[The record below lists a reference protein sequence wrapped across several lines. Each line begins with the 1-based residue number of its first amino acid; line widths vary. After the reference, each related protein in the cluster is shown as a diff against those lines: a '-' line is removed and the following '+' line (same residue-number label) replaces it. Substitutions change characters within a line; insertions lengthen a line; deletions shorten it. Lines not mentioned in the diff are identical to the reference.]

1 MNDDVISV
9 IKSYAGIT
17 SLDIATAYWKW
28 YPELKTM
35 KNTHFKIKQIY
46 LLIQFINMLYKQCNV
61 DSCTILQEKEYIKK
75 AMYNNYILVRNVDE
89 FSLAIAFHVC
99 GYQLDVYQHYKN
111 PLQCRV
117 LNCSK
122 NDSVILKKYR

>member
-9 IKSYAGIT
+9 IKSFAGIT

-28 YPELKTM
+28 YPELKSM
-35 KNTHFKIKQIY
+35 KTTHFKIKQMY
-46 LLIQFINMLYKQCNV
+46 TLIHFINILYKQCN
-61 DSCTILQEKEYIKK
+61 TISQNIFEAKDYIKR
-75 AMYNNYILVRNVDE
+75 AMYNNYFLTRNTVDD
-89 FSLAIAFHVC
+89 FSLAIAFDLC

-117 LNCSK
+117 LNCDK
-122 NDSVILKKYR
+122 TATDYKI

>member
-1 MNDDVISV
+1 MNDDVISI

-17 SLDIATAYWKW
+17 PLDIANAYWQW

-35 KNTHFKIKQIY
+35 KMTNFKIKQIY
-46 LLIQFINMLYKQCNV
+46 VLIKLIQILYKPYNTLSQNT
-61 DSCTILQEKEYIKK
+61 SHEIQYIKR
-75 AMYNNYILVRNVDE
+75 AMYNNYYLNRNLDD
-89 FSLAIAFHVC
+89 FSLAIAFHLS

-117 LNCSK
+117 LNCDK
-122 NDSVILKKYR
+122 TANDNKM

>member
-9 IKSYAGIT
+9 IKSFAGIT

-28 YPELKTM
+28 YPELKSM
-35 KNTHFKIKQIY
+35 KTTHFKIKQMY
-46 LLIQFINMLYKQCNV
+46 TLIQFINILYKQCN
-61 DSCTILQEKEYIKK
+61 TISQNIFEAKDYIKR
-75 AMYNNYILVRNVDE
+75 AINNYFLTRNTDD
-89 FSLAIAFHVC
+89 FSLAIAFHLS

-117 LNCSK
+117 LNCDK
-122 NDSVILKKYR
+122 TATDYKI